1 MLRRCVAT
9 NYHPTSTCTMADTI
23 GQGGVVDSML
33 RVHGTR
39 NLRVC
44 DASVMPLIPRG
55 NVLSTVYAVAERGA
69 DLIRGTLWEGGEREL
84 ERMKEGSGNVG

>member
-1 MLRRCVAT
+1 
-9 NYHPTSTCTMADTI
+9 MADSI
-23 GQGGVVDSML
+23 DRGGVVDSEL

-44 DASVMPLIPRG
+44 DASVLPLIPRG

-69 DLIRGTLWEGGEREL
+69 DLIKDTMSDEP
-84 ERMKEGSGNVG
+84 